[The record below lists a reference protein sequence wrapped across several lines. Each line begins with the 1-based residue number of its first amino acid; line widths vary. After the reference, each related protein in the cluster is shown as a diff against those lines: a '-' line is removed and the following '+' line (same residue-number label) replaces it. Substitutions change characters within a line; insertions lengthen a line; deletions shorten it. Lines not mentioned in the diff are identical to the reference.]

1 MEGPPACAAGRQDRP
16 DGLGPPLVTGVPAR
30 PAPSMARWTS
40 ATPLG
45 LPSHG
50 TPARSQPASFQH
62 AGSERPSRR
71 HRRRAPPPLPAGA
84 ARPTWRRWSVG
95 KSRQAAV
102 AGLALCV
109 AALIACAMATTTS
122 GGRRWPG
129 SRDRWRSPTARGQ
142 DCRGRPP
149 CRTHASLPFARG
161 VEARRPRRCSPRLE
175 DRTSRRRRARSTPVR
190 RADCRRVPQVA
201 PATQGALP

>member
-1 MEGPPACAAGRQDRP
+1 MAWGRPWSQASLRGLRRPWHAGRQRHRWVSHPTGHPRDRSRHPSNIPDPSDRP
-16 DGLGPPLVTGVPAR
+16 AADDD
-30 PAPSMARWTS
+30 
-40 ATPLG
+40 
-45 LPSHG
+45 
-50 TPARSQPASFQH
+50 
-62 AGSERPSRR
+62 E
-71 HRRRAPPPLPAGA
+71 RRRRCRP